1 MKYFGKYRCL
11 FEAILDVEAE
21 SEEDAQKKATEI
33 LCTGLREDPGQIIA
47 WPSDPPP
54 TDPAP

>member
-1 MKYFGKYRCL
+1 MKYRCL
-11 FEAILDVEAE
+11 FEAIFDVEAE

-33 LCTGLREDPGQIIA
+33 LCAGLREDPDQIIA

-54 TDPAP
+54 SDPAP